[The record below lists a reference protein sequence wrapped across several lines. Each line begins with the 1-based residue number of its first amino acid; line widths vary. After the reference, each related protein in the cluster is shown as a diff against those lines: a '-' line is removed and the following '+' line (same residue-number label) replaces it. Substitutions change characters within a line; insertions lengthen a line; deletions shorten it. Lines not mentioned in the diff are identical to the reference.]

1 MRIVVLTIFPELV
14 AALWSHGMVRR
25 AVEQRAVSAEAVN
38 IRDFAPDRHHVTDDR
53 PYGGGCGM
61 VMKPEPLAAA
71 LRHARDTAPGARAI
85 LMSPQGRRFDQAIAR
100 ELSELPGLIL
110 VCGRYEGVDD
120 RLVGGLIDEEL
131 SIGDYVLTGGELA
144 AMAVADAVT
153 RLIPG
158 VLGGEESAERD
169 SFSDGRLEH
178 GHYTRPP
185 VFEGEAVP
193 EVLLS
198 GHHARIERWRL
209 ESSLMR
215 TFVNRPDLFEGRPVA
230 PAERDI
236 FEAWR
241 ARLQGLLGDEAT
253 PAAGTRKRR
262 RERG

>member
-1 MRIVVLTIFPELV
+1 VRIVVLTIFPELV

-25 AVEQRAVSAEAVN
+25 AVEQGAVSAQAVN

-71 LRHARDTAPGARAI
+71 LRHAREAAPGARTI
-85 LMSPQGRRFDQAIAR
+85 LMAPQGRRFDQALAR
-100 ELSELPGLIL
+100 ELSELPGMVL

-120 RLVGGLIDEEL
+120 RLVGRLIDEEL
-131 SIGDYVLTGGELA
+131 SIGDYVLTGGEIA
-144 AMAVADAVT
+144 AMAVVDAVT

-169 SFSDGRLEH
+169 SFSDGLLEH

-185 VFEGEAVP
+185 VFEGDAVP

-215 TFVNRPDLFEGRPVA
+215 TFVNRPDLLEGRPIA
-230 PAERDI
+230 AAERAI
-236 FEAWR
+236 FDGWR
-241 ARLQGLLGDEAT
+241 TRLRGLLGDEAT

-262 RERG
+262 REPD